1 MSALKRVLLSVP
13 GGAGVDGGVLLPRV
27 MMAAFVMNANRA
39 LMGPCLRAF
48 ALCHCDGFFYST
60 PASMP
65 GDVLLFQRLSVS
77 TIGAVRFHGRVRDG
91 IGWVTDAMVT
101 KQWRRR
107 AVF

>member
-48 ALCHCDGFFYST
+48 ALCHCDGFFTARRLQCLATSYSSN
-60 PASMP
+60 A
-65 GDVLLFQRLSVS
+65 
-77 TIGAVRFHGRVRDG
+77 
-91 IGWVTDAMVT
+91 
-101 KQWRRR
+101 
-107 AVF
+107 